1 MAATSPSRPF
11 PDMVQGIHL
20 VAPGGVEFFIQRGGV
35 AAIVDTNLLGQL
47 MPCVAGRIISN
58 NEVFNAVL
66 VSLGRMGIIYSMVVE
81 VESQFILE
89 EICVQADWGSVS
101 SNILLETAGGPPSS
115 SGGPDGVWTLE
126 QRHEVREIR

>member
-1 MAATSPSRPF
+1 
-11 PDMVQGIHL
+11 MVQGIHL

-66 VSLGRMGIIYSMVVE
+66 VSLGTHGNYLFHGCRGREPVYFRRNLCSGRLGQRE
-81 VESQFILE
+81 QQHSLGNGR
-89 EICVQADWGSVS
+89 W
-101 SNILLETAGGPPSS
+101 TAI
-115 SGGPDGVWTLE
+115 VIWWT
-126 QRHEVREIR
+126 